1 MNLLAARYI
10 DRWAGV
16 AVHLGLHAVGRATGR
31 RLPPPGATTPPA
43 AGRTWARP
51 RRVLAIKFYGL
62 GNLVLILPTL
72 AALRAAVPEVEIDF
86 LTLPGNEA
94 LLEQSGLVARVLTVE
109 VATFPR
115 FARAVA
121 RLVQALRARGYDTVL
136 DFEQFLKVSGIFGF
150 LSGAPELIGFDTEG
164 QHRGWLYTTRVVS
177 TDSVHTRDLFLRLAA
192 PLGVPSG
199 AAPAWRLPVADAD
212 RARVRALLPSGGA
225 GRSLVVM
232 HPGTGESYN
241 RVALKRWEIER
252 FAAVADALAER
263 HGAVVAFTGHGE
275 AERALVAQATR
286 RLRHPAL
293 DACDRLG
300 VGELAALVAE
310 ATVVLTG
317 DTSVMHRAGAVCTPG
332 VALHGPAPPALYGP
346 RAPRGVEVV
355 YHLAAGQGM
364 KPQLAA
370 VSEVEIHAM
379 NVAGTANVLAAARA
393 EGVRKVVFVSSSGVY
408 GVPTTVPVT
417 EDHPERP
424 LGAYGRSKIE
434 AERLCL
440 DWAGGGRDVTVL
452 RPMSLFGPHM
462 TGVFVLLFDWVQR
475 GKNVYLLGRGQ
486 NRVQMVSA
494 EDVAEACRLAAE
506 TPAAR
511 GLVLNLGADG
521 VPTVRAQVEALI
533 RHAGSRSRIVPVP
546 AALVRNAARVLR
558 PFGLSP
564 IVPEHYLVADATF
577 ILDTTRARTV
587 LGWTPRQD
595 NVALTCA
602 AYDWYAQHAHEAA
615 PRRNAVLALL
625 DAFS

>member
-31 RLPPPGATTPPA
+31 RLPPPGATTPPW

-86 LTLPGNEA
+86 LTLRGNEA

-109 VATFPR
+109 VATFP
-115 FARAVA
+115 
-121 RLVQALRARGYDTVL
+121 
-136 DFEQFLKVSGIFGF
+136 
-150 LSGAPELIGFDTEG
+150 
-164 QHRGWLYTTRVVS
+164 
-177 TDSVHTRDLFLRLAA
+177 RLAA

-317 DTSVMHRAGAVCTPG
+317 DTSVMHLAGAVGTPV
-332 VALHGPAPPALYGP
+332 VALLGPTPPALYGP
-346 RAPRGVEVV
+346 RGPRDVV
-355 YHLAAGQGM
+355 FYKDLYCSPCLSNYNFKMSTCTDPVCMRSIGAD
-364 KPQLAA
+364 
-370 VSEVEIHAM
+370 E
-379 NVAGTANVLAAARA
+379 VLAA
-393 EGVRKVVFVSSSGVY
+393 
-408 GVPTTVPVT
+408 
-417 EDHPERP
+417 
-424 LGAYGRSKIE
+424 IE
-434 AERLCL
+434 ARFF
-440 DWAGGGRDVTVL
+440 ASGAQARRV
-452 RPMSLFGPHM
+452 
-462 TGVFVLLFDWVQR
+462 GV
-475 GKNVYLLGRGQ
+475 
-486 NRVQMVSA
+486 
-494 EDVAEACRLAAE
+494 
-506 TPAAR
+506 
-511 GLVLNLGADG
+511 
-521 VPTVRAQVEALI
+521 
-533 RHAGSRSRIVPVP
+533 
-546 AALVRNAARVLR
+546 
-558 PFGLSP
+558 
-564 IVPEHYLVADATF
+564 
-577 ILDTTRARTV
+577 
-587 LGWTPRQD
+587 
-595 NVALTCA
+595 
-602 AYDWYAQHAHEAA
+602 
-615 PRRNAVLALL
+615 
-625 DAFS
+625 

>member
-31 RLPPPGATTPPA
+31 RLPPPGATTPPW

-62 GNLVLILPTL
+62 GNLVMILPTL

-94 LLEQSGLVARVLTVE
+94 LLEQSGLMARVLTVE

-263 HGAVVAFTGHGE
+263 HGAVVAFTGH
-275 AERALVAQATR
+275 
-286 RLRHPAL
+286 
-293 DACDRLG
+293 
-300 VGELAALVAE
+300 
-310 ATVVLTG
+310 
-317 DTSVMHRAGAVCTPG
+317 
-332 VALHGPAPPALYGP
+332 P
-346 RAPRGVEVV
+346 R
-355 YHLAAGQGM
+355 
-364 KPQLAA
+364 
-370 VSEVEIHAM
+370 S
-379 NVAGTANVLAAARA
+379 
-393 EGVRKVVFVSSSGVY
+393 
-408 GVPTTVPVT
+408 
-417 EDHPERP
+417 
-424 LGAYGRSKIE
+424 
-434 AERLCL
+434 
-440 DWAGGGRDVTVL
+440 
-452 RPMSLFGPHM
+452 
-462 TGVFVLLFDWVQR
+462 
-475 GKNVYLLGRGQ
+475 
-486 NRVQMVSA
+486 
-494 EDVAEACRLAAE
+494 
-506 TPAAR
+506 TPA
-511 GLVLNLGADG
+511 
-521 VPTVRAQVEALI
+521 T
-533 RHAGSRSRIVPVP
+533 GSGSASSPRSSP
-546 AALVRNAARVLR
+546 R
-558 PFGLSP
+558 PPS
-564 IVPEHYLVADATF
+564 
-577 ILDTTRARTV
+577 
-587 LGWTPRQD
+587 
-595 NVALTCA
+595 
-602 AYDWYAQHAHEAA
+602 
-615 PRRNAVLALL
+615 
-625 DAFS
+625 S

>member
-1 MNLLAARYI
+1 VTDLVTGSS
-10 DRWAGV
+10 GV
-16 AVHLGLHAVGRATGR
+16 LGRALVARLRAAGR
-31 RLPPPGATTPPA
+31 RLRLFDVLPPPPELVGAGVEPVVA
-43 AGRTWARP
+43 DMRNA
-51 RRVLAIKFYGL
+51 
-62 GNLVLILPTL
+62 
-72 AALRAAVPEVEIDF
+72 AALRAA
-86 LTLPGNEA
+86 A
-94 LLEQSGLVARVLTVE
+94 
-109 VATFPR
+109 
-115 FARAVA
+115 
-121 RLVQALRARGYDTVL
+121 
-136 DFEQFLKVSGIFGF
+136 
-150 LSGAPELIGFDTEG
+150 
-164 QHRGWLYTTRVVS
+164 
-177 TDSVHTRDLFLRLAA
+177 
-192 PLGVPSG
+192 
-199 AAPAWRLPVADAD
+199 
-212 RARVRALLPSGGA
+212 
-225 GRSLVVM
+225 
-232 HPGTGESYN
+232 
-241 RVALKRWEIER
+241 
-252 FAAVADALAER
+252 
-263 HGAVVAFTGHGE
+263 
-275 AERALVAQATR
+275 
-286 RLRHPAL
+286 
-293 DACDRLG
+293 
-300 VGELAALVAE
+300 
-310 ATVVLTG
+310 
-317 DTSVMHRAGAVCTPG
+317 
-332 VALHGPAPPALYGP
+332 
-346 RAPRGVEVV
+346 RGVEVV
-355 YHLAAGQGM
+355 YHLAAGQRM
-364 KPQLAA
+364 KPQFAA

-440 DWAGGGRDVTVL
+440 DWAGGGGDVTIL

-462 TGVFVLLFDWVQR
+462 TGIFVLLFDWVQR

-494 EDVAEACRLAAE
+494 DDVAEACRLAAE

-533 RHAGSRSRIVPVP
+533 RHAGSRSRVVPVP
-546 AALVRNAARVLR
+546 AALVRNAARALR

-564 IVPEHYLVADATF
+564 LVPEHYLLADTTF

>member
-31 RLPPPGATTPPA
+31 RLPPPGATTPPS

-317 DTSVMHRAGAVCTPG
+317 DTSVMHLAGAVGTPV
-332 VALHGPAPPALYGP
+332 VALLGPTPPALYGP
-346 RAPRGVEVV
+346 RGPRDVV
-355 YHLAAGQGM
+355 FYKDLYCSPCLSNYNFKMSTCTDPVCMRSIGAD
-364 KPQLAA
+364 
-370 VSEVEIHAM
+370 E
-379 NVAGTANVLAAARA
+379 VLAA
-393 EGVRKVVFVSSSGVY
+393 
-408 GVPTTVPVT
+408 
-417 EDHPERP
+417 
-424 LGAYGRSKIE
+424 IE
-434 AERLCL
+434 ARFF
-440 DWAGGGRDVTVL
+440 ASGAQARRV
-452 RPMSLFGPHM
+452 
-462 TGVFVLLFDWVQR
+462 GV
-475 GKNVYLLGRGQ
+475 
-486 NRVQMVSA
+486 
-494 EDVAEACRLAAE
+494 
-506 TPAAR
+506 
-511 GLVLNLGADG
+511 
-521 VPTVRAQVEALI
+521 
-533 RHAGSRSRIVPVP
+533 
-546 AALVRNAARVLR
+546 
-558 PFGLSP
+558 
-564 IVPEHYLVADATF
+564 
-577 ILDTTRARTV
+577 
-587 LGWTPRQD
+587 
-595 NVALTCA
+595 
-602 AYDWYAQHAHEAA
+602 
-615 PRRNAVLALL
+615 
-625 DAFS
+625 